1 MYPCSKCGYAAK
13 TKQALE
19 KHINR
24 KTPCDDGAPSTS
36 KKYPCK
42 WCKTEFNHASN
53 CYRHQG
59 ICKENK
65 SVEEEDIDLSE
76 LIRLMKQ
83 NKMSVSELVK
93 LVKEG
98 KKIPRDDAQV
108 VVNNNISI
116 TINNFGQESVSS
128 DRFSKEFLDKC
139 VRNAS
144 NGIQM
149 LTKAIHFNDDY
160 PSDKNI
166 RRGTIS
172 NKTVKIMQEGKWV
185 LADKN
190 TVVDKVM
197 WDKQQIIYMHF
208 LNDMTEFEDIFDIVT
223 RWYYQIREKRG
234 ELFFNIRNEIYT
246 YILNNS

>member
-1 MYPCSKCGYAAK
+1 
-13 TKQALE
+13 
-19 KHINR
+19 
-24 KTPCDDGAPSTS
+24 
-36 KKYPCK
+36 
-42 WCKTEFNHASN
+42 
-53 CYRHQG
+53 
-59 ICKENK
+59 
-65 SVEEEDIDLSE
+65 
-76 LIRLMKQ
+76 
-83 NKMSVSELVK
+83 
-93 LVKEG
+93 
-98 KKIPRDDAQV
+98 
-108 VVNNNISI
+108 
-116 TINNFGQESVSS
+116 
-128 DRFSKEFLDKC
+128 
-139 VRNAS
+139 
-144 NGIQM
+144 M

-208 LNDMTEFEDIFDIVT
+208 LNEMTEFEDIFDIVT